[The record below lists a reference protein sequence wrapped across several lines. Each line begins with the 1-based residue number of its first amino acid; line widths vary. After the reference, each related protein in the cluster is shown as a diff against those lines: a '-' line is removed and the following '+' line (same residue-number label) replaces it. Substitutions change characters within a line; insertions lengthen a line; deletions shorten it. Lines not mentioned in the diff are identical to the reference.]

1 MALVRRHSARL
12 CPFRWMR
19 DCEETHERA
28 RFRSAAE
35 RSRLYIHYS
44 SAFGLSH
51 TRFKRSFPFFFVLLF
66 VSSASRLMTEI
77 LFYISSFNYKFEWFL
92 IYYNHTMRLYIQPTC
107 FVCCG
112 ASFFSS
118 SRWWWRGGLWD
129 DSFVSIYED
138 SRSFPT
144 SVCLFL
150 GCWFIFFEI
159 CVDGPFRVVLFV
171 SRFLFGQELTS
182 RHVYIALIY
191 T

>member
-51 TRFKRSFPFFFVLLF
+51 SRFKRSFPFFLSCCLFLLLL
-66 VSSASRLMTEI
+66 VWWPK
-77 LFYISSFNYKFEWFL
+77 FYSIFHHL
-92 IYYNHTMRLYIQPTC
+92 IINLNDSLYIITTQCDFTYSQLVLC
-107 FVCCG
+107 VVGQVFFLRRDDDDEVVCETT
-112 ASFFSS
+112 
-118 SRWWWRGGLWD
+118 LLYL
-129 DSFVSIYED
+129 YED